1 MGWHFPL
8 NATKWVRSSTFS
20 PKLSFQ
26 EETSGAA
33 SGLHALAS
41 TCRAGGGSPE
51 TWPLLRGFWD
61 RLEATTDTPG
71 YTHYVLLLGPEP
83 SLCQGWQVLV
93 GKVGPPSRCE
103 AGLPSSRDPPAHAQ
117 RRAGPQG
124 PEQRFLPCRYI
135 SSPSENIRPH
145 LTHNAHRGW

>member
-71 YTHYVLLLGPEP
+71 YTLITFCSWDQSRHSAKAGRCLWGKWVPRPAVRRGSLVQGAHQRMHSAGRGPRGQSSASYLADTSP
-83 SLCQGWQVLV
+83 
-93 GKVGPPSRCE
+93 R
-103 AGLPSSRDPPAHAQ
+103 LPKTSGR
-117 RRAGPQG
+117 
-124 PEQRFLPCRYI
+124 
-135 SSPSENIRPH
+135 
-145 LTHNAHRGW
+145 T